1 MQNTRTGR
9 GNQGKQIYSVTHSR
23 RMEAERASLQGVVFT
38 VQGQI
43 KRAEAM
49 ASAGSPAGL
58 FGLVKPEG
66 ASVRFSLN
74 LSAVSQGHGD
84 LSWPDRDDVLA
95 AIRCGTSH
103 ISGNGLHQLG
113 QFSRARRG

>member
-1 MQNTRTGR
+1 M
-9 GNQGKQIYSVTHSR
+9 THSR
-23 RMEAERASLQGVVFT
+23 RMEAERASLQGVVLT

-43 KRAEAM
+43 RRAELSQGELLAH
-49 ASAGSPAGL
+49 AGSPAGL

-74 LSAVSQGHGD
+74 LSAVLQGHGD
-84 LSWPDRDDVLA
+84 LDWPDRDDVLA

-113 QFSRARRG
+113 ISHWHDGLSAAAS